1 MASVLYRLPD
11 DADLETVIRQVMVR
25 IVELEPRFVKSQV
38 EPEARR
44 KVAEFQAAD
53 PDISMSSLW
62 TAAERYLADW
72 HRGIAHP
79 PEKSQEPAPGSV
91 ADLAD
96 ANRALSIPRNPP
108 VPQWW

>member
-1 MASVLYRLPD
+1 MSTRLVRVPTDISLDDLTRLVGTRIRDLQPD
-11 DADLETVIRQVMVR
+11 F
-25 IVELEPRFVKSQV
+25 P
-38 EPEARR
+38 
-44 KVAEFQAAD
+44 D
-53 PDISMSSLW
+53 PDASTRWLVGKLREHNPDASPLALW

>member
-25 IVELEPRFVKSQV
+25 IVELEPHFAKSQV

-44 KVAEFQAAD
+44 KVAEFEAAD
-53 PDISMSSLW
+53 PDISMASLW
-62 TAAERYLADW
+62 TNVERWLADW

-79 PEKSQEPAPGSV
+79 PEKPEEPAPGSV
-91 ADLAD
+91 HDLAD
-96 ANRALSIPRNPP
+96 ANRALAIPREGP
-108 VPQWW
+108 VPRWW